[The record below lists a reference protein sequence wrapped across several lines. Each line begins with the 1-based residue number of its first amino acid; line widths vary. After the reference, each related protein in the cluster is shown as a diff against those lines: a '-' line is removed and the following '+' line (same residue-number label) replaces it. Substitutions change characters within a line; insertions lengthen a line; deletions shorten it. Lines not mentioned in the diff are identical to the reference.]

1 MRKNSKRTA
10 SLTVMGAFILAAGIA
25 AASYQTPI
33 PVAASNE
40 IPCSPAVDNPYDPN
54 TVIERCSD
62 EDVIRDKETGE
73 ETGSTHGIPGGN
85 IVCSEI
91 DKEQFPGTTL
101 DEQCIQTG
109 PQ

>member
-1 MRKNSKRTA
+1 
-10 SLTVMGAFILAAGIA
+10 MGAFILAASMA
-25 AASYQTPI
+25 AVPSYQTPI

-40 IPCSPAVDNPYDPN
+40 IPCSPPVENPYDEN

-62 EDVIRDKETGE
+62 EDRILDKETGE
-73 ETGSTHGIPGGN
+73 EVGSTHSIPGGN
-85 IVCSEI
+85 VVCSNI